1 LAKRLRKVI
10 ALAVVAWFA
19 QSPCLTIKQMEISM
33 DAKITL
39 KVHGE
44 AGVGVGPGLVKR

>member
-1 LAKRLRKVI
+1 LVKRLRKGLV
-10 ALAVVAWFA
+10 LAIVAWFA

-39 KVHGE
+39 QVHGE
-44 AGVGVGPGLVKR
+44 AGVDVGPGLVKR